1 MRRIW
6 ILALIHF
13 SKCQPRHEMMYDLM
27 IITPSHSYIHK
38 IQCKALKDFERLQNS
53 DVMSKGIA
61 DVPLRIS
68 TKLLI

>member
-1 MRRIW
+1 
-6 ILALIHF
+6 
-13 SKCQPRHEMMYDLM
+13 MMYDLM